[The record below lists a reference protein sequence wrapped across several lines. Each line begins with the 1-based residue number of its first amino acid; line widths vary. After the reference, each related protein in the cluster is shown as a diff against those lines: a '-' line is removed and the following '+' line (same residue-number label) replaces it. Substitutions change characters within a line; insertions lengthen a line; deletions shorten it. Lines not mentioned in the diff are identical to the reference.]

1 LSTVDGGALVG
12 IYMVDTY
19 RIIPKSRGDAV
30 AISGDEAILLGSG
43 GSASGI
49 ETRYGAMLLFYVPA
63 AGSDERISLLAAT
76 QQLLTVE
83 VVQD

>member
-1 LSTVDGGALVG
+1 
-12 IYMVDTY
+12 
-19 RIIPKSRGDAV
+19 
-30 AISGDEAILLGSG
+30 
-43 GSASGI
+43 
-49 ETRYGAMLLFYVPA
+49 MLLFYVPA